1 MTVMRREPVRS
12 TVIAAVIAAVGYDGA
27 TAELEVQF
35 PSGDVDGY
43 YAVPPSVH
51 RALMEAESP
60 GAYFNRHISDRY
72 PTRQQY

>member
-1 MTVMRREPVRS
+1 MTAMRRQPVLS
-12 TVIAAVIAAVGYDGA
+12 SVIAEVGYDGD

-35 PSGDVDGY
+35 RSGDVYRY

-51 RALMEAESP
+51 RALMDADSP
-60 GAYFNRHISDRY
+60 GAYFNRHVSDHY